1 MAWNLFGGKKKAE
14 KSAKLQAKSAMPP
27 IMAPNESA
35 VPSQRGKPSGRP
47 GEPNKE
53 QMDALTVLAAI
64 ETAKKELADREDRL
78 QKSARAQAQA
88 RSNSNGIPE
97 DPAAAVERKRH
108 LIHAALS
115 VHRFKQNALS
125 DLSPTERDRLR
136 QMAETSLGVS
146 SKPKK

>member
-14 KSAKLQAKSAMPP
+14 KSAKIQAKAAMPP
-27 IMAPNESA
+27 IMAPNESVEA
-35 VPSQRGKPSGRP
+35 PARGKPSGRP
-47 GEPNKE
+47 AEPSKD
-53 QMDALTVLAAI
+53 QIDALTVLAAI
-64 ETAKKELADREDRL
+64 ETAKKELADREERL
-78 QKSARAQAQA
+78 QQSARAQAKA
-88 RSNSNGIPE
+88 RSNSNGISE

-125 DLSPTERDRLR
+125 DLSPAERDRLR